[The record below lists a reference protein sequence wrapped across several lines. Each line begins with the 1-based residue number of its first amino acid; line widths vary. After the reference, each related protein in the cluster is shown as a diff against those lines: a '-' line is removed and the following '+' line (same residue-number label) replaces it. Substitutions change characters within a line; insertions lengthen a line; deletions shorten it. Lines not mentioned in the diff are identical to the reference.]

1 VAANPGERLRAV
13 VGGRVGL
20 VLAGGG
26 ARGAYEAGALS
37 VLLPELERR
46 GQRPTVLVGTSAGA
60 LNVVCLAADADLDA
74 ERASARL
81 VERWLGVGRDDVFRP
96 VVRRQAP
103 ITALRYAGE
112 VVGVP
117 GMGLPGL
124 LDPAP
129 LRASLDRLIDWSA
142 VHRNVRRGA
151 LDCVAVAASDA
162 AVPRSVVFVEGRRQ
176 RELPSARA
184 IEYVT
189 AKLSGD
195 HVRGSSAIPVL
206 FPAVRVEAPA
216 RARGWYY
223 DGGTRLNTPIKPALD
238 LGADRVIVVATHS
251 IAPRRGEFWAW
262 SDSRPDFADGALQLL
277 QATLVDPMLEDVRM
291 LGKTN
296 LLVGHRGGPA
306 AVTAYREAEGKAPY
320 RRVPY
325 MFIAPPTRSAL
336 GDAASAVFRRR
347 YGGLRGL
354 RAPDVAILSR
364 LLGGESEQHGE
375 LISYLFFDP
384 EFHEQAIALGRDD
397 AERWLERVSGPD
409 APWYAA
415 PIDALPDS

>member
-1 VAANPGERLRAV
+1 MANAGDRLRAV
-13 VGGRVGL
+13 VGDRVGL

-60 LNVVCLAADADLDA
+60 LNAVGLAADADLDA

-81 VERWLGVGRDDVFRP
+81 VERWLGVRREDVFRP
-96 VVRRQAP
+96 IVRRQAP
-103 ITALRYAGE
+103 ATMVRYAGE

-117 GMGLPGL
+117 GVSLRGL
-124 LDPAP
+124 LDPSP

-142 VHRNVRRGA
+142 LHRNVRDGA
-151 LDCVAVAASDA
+151 LDCVAVTASDA
-162 AVPRSVVFVEGRRQ
+162 AIPRSVVFVEGRRQ

-184 IEYVT
+184 IEYLT

-206 FPAVRVEAPA
+206 FPAVRIDAPS

-238 LGADRVIVVATHS
+238 LGVDRVIVIATHS
-251 IAPRRGEFWAW
+251 IAPSRGEFWAQ

-291 LGKTN
+291 IGKTN
-296 LLVGHRGGPA
+296 LLIGRQGAPA
-306 AVTAYREAEGKAPY
+306 AVTSHREAKGKGRY

-347 YGGLRGL
+347 YGGYRGL
-354 RAPDVAILSR
+354 RAPELAVLSR
-364 LLGGESEQHGE
+364 LLGGQSEQHGE
-375 LISYLFFDP
+375 LISYLLFEP
-384 EFHEQAIALGRDD
+384 EFQEEVIALGRSD
-397 AERWLERVSGPD
+397 ARRWLDRVSGSD
-409 APWYAA
+409 APWYTD
-415 PIDALPDS
+415 PIDTLPDS